1 MSSKSSSA
9 VLILLVSAARAASA
23 GAPPSPGPDAPV
35 PAYVKAGA
43 FVERE
48 VTVGAGEWA
57 VPGTLAMPTGPG
69 PVPAI
74 VLVHG
79 SGPHDRDET
88 IGGAKPF
95 RDLAQGLASRGI
107 AVLRYEKRTKAHG
120 ARLANWVPTLEGEVI
135 DDAAAAARLL
145 LATPGVDV
153 ARVFVVGH
161 SLGGTVAPR
170 VAKAEPRVAGIVSLA
185 GATRPPWTLVL
196 EQIAHLEAVG
206 AADAATAAR
215 LRADMERIARV
226 ARGEA
231 PDPKTPVM
239 GVPTSYWLAWGAVK
253 PAEEAAALGKPV
265 LALRGA
271 RDYQVGPADQDLWE
285 KALAGKP
292 NGAAR
297 TLPGLNHL
305 FVEGEGVSTPAE
317 YAKPGHVAP
326 AVLDAIA
333 GFVGAARP

>member
-1 MSSKSSSA
+1 MSSMTSAA
-9 VLILLVSAARAASA
+9 VLLLLSASGAATA
-23 GAPPSPGPDAPV
+23 GTPSSPAPDPPV

-43 FVERE
+43 FAERE
-48 VTVGAGEWA
+48 VTVGAAEWA
-57 VPGTLAMPTGPG
+57 LPGTLAMPTGPG
-69 PVPAI
+69 PVPAV

-79 SGPHDRDET
+79 SGPHDRDESV
-88 IGGAKPF
+88 GGAKPF

-107 AVLRYEKRTKAHG
+107 AVLRYEKRTRAHG
-120 ARLANWVPTLEGEVI
+120 ARMANGVPTLEAEVI

-145 LATPGVDV
+145 LATPGID
-153 ARVFVVGH
+153 ATRVFVVGH
-161 SLGGTVAPR
+161 SLGGTLAPR
-170 VAKAEPRVAGIVSLA
+170 VAKAEPKVAGIVSLA

-196 EQIAHLEAVG
+196 EQIAHLESVG

-215 LRADMERIARV
+215 LRADMETIGRV

-239 GVPTSYWLAWGAVK
+239 GVPTSYWLAWGAVR

-271 RDYQVGPADQDLWE
+271 RDYQVGPADQALWE

-292 NGAAR
+292 NCAAR

-317 YAKPGHVAP
+317 YAKRGHVAA

-333 GFVGAARP
+333 AFVGAARP